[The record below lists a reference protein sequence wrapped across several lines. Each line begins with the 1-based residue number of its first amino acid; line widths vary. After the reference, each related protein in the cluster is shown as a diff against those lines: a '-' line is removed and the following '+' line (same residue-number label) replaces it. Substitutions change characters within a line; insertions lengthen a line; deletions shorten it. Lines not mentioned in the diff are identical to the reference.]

1 MRASSPGER
10 RQNQLRR
17 SLPPIRSPNQIRKSP
32 HCPGSGY
39 RYARFS
45 ENHVW
50 PSRVFMI
57 EAPAAASAARN
68 PAPAARPFPEG
79 PQHPFAPRALRS
91 QHAMPRALVT
101 ASQILSRILE
111 DPSLPRRRRN
121 QTGMLFT
128 AETQRRR
135 DKRRAHA
142 TTASWWNALGNPRAN
157 MPPRL
162 GAWQPGRLL
171 HGRRTSGYG
180 ESCGNLICIIFKVR
194 PPAKSPAVIHQQH

>member
-142 TTASWWNALGNPRAN
+142 TTASWWNGLGNLARGARAEARRKQS
-157 MPPRL
+157 PSCARI
-162 GAWQPGRLL
+162 GRL
-171 HGRRTSGYG
+171 
-180 ESCGNLICIIFKVR
+180 KAA
-194 PPAKSPAVIHQQH
+194 PPKQSELRSDGQAGGLSHNAPTKNQ